1 MVKKKYIY
9 VFNQRDFE
17 NVCTLNGFNDKSLL
31 TDKYICDKIAFISI
45 LGTSESLKY
54 AGEEDNS
61 HFFKKPNRS
70 VLNVEFDD
78 VDSDTNIDGYCFK
91 AISQEQADEIF
102 NFIENNV
109 GKTFLIHCRAGE
121 SRSAAVG
128 QFIKEIYSDI
138 YSDNKDDWKTYN
150 HCVYRKLYRS
160 FYNKNKL
167 FT

>member
-9 VFNQRDFE
+9 VFSQHDFE
-17 NVCTLNGFNDKSLL
+17 KVCLLNGYNDDSLSI
-31 TDKYICDKIAFISI
+31 DKGICDNIAFISI
-45 LGTSESLKY
+45 LGTYESLKY

-78 VDSDTNIDGYCFK
+78 VDCDTNIGGYQFK

-102 NFIENNV
+102 KFIENNI

>member
-9 VFNQRDFE
+9 VFSQHDFE
-17 NVCTLNGFNDKSLL
+17 NVCLLNGYNDDSLL
-31 TDKYICDKIAFISI
+31 KDKDICDNIAFISI
-45 LGTSESLKY
+45 LGTSDSLKY
-54 AGEEDNS
+54 VGEEDNS

-70 VLNVEFDD
+70 VLNIEFDD
-78 VDSDTNIDGYCFK
+78 VDSDTNIDGYNFK

-138 YSDNKDDWKTYN
+138 YSENKDEWKTYN

-160 FYNKNKL
+160 YYNKNKL
-167 FT
+167 FR

>member
-1 MVKKKYIY
+1 MLNEKYIY
-9 VFNQRDFE
+9 VFSQSDFE
-17 NVCTLNGFNDKSLL
+17 NICRLNGFNDESLL
-31 TDKYICDKIAFISI
+31 TDKGIYDKIAFISI
-45 LGTSESLKY
+45 LDTSESLKY

-78 VDSDTNIDGYCFK
+78 VDCDTNIDGYCFK

-102 NFIENNV
+102 DFIENNV
-109 GKTFLIHCRAGE
+109 GKTFLIHCRAGK
-121 SRSAAVG
+121 SRSAAIG

-138 YSDNKDDWKTYN
+138 YSENKYDWKTYN

-160 FYNKNKL
+160 FYNKIKL
-167 FT
+167 FR